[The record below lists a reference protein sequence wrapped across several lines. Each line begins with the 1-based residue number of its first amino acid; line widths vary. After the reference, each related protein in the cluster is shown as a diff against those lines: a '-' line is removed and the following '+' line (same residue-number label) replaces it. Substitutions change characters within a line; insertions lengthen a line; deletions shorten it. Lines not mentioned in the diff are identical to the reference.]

1 MRYIARVL
9 TVAPQATK
17 IRTSEEEL
25 MNEWKS
31 KLAIQQTKAYEITQ
45 RIITN
50 IRIFLLGKSSNYVK
64 PNISAKDCFFIVCHL
79 QINIRFLVYYIDLTL
94 EWGGFLVWIV
104 FTAMNILICSGL
116 AFMYTFFGDYTSRT
130 FLSVWDM
137 NPFFQGIST
146 CMIFWEM
153 CKLIETGLI
162 LASGLMSLRLFFEL
176 DWENTIVSYKP
187 QICNTTDKFGY
198 KPGWAVPVGISEK
211 FTLMGY
217 NLVSNSY
224 SNWSYDPERGQLM
237 GLIWFAV
244 IFIRIFQYQRY
255 RIFPLRVVFV
265 LLKVMLLILV
275 VYVVIM
281 HRDPAIAVVYSN
293 AYTNL
298 FAYLQIFAFSIS
310 DYLPS
315 HWVTI
320 GYLHPNIS
328 QSRLIWRIS
337 FYKIFTGFMIYYAI
351 PYFLAPF
358 REYVR
363 IEEDNCLNFF
373 GIHFVFIVIPIAI
386 ARMPVKYL
394 SILIYAGY
402 ILLTLFEGVCY
413 LLINMEMI
421 LMASHMKSV
430 LVYRFRNLI
439 FIVSSLFV
447 YSLSQLLSV
456 NCMHYVLHYINFL
469 SNYYTSGILLIL
481 TMLGIAIY
489 GLERINADHHF
500 FFGCAY
506 NHLKSTKLLVVV
518 CTCLS
523 AVYILETAIFHVDR
537 DAVDGIYWTILGI
550 CLLPFT
556 FGVVVTLCH
565 KKSYHGFFHP
575 LTTWGRPQELVR
587 TARRRKDLRRM
598 FIYRTK
604 RVCDHNCLLNHPI
617 LMRDVK
623 KEIKLRQEVLQ
634 EQLDMQNGLLNISR
648 EQSMQ
653 SY

>member
-402 ILLTLFEGVCY
+402 ILLTLFEG
-413 LLINMEMI
+413 
-421 LMASHMKSV
+421 
-430 LVYRFRNLI
+430 
-439 FIVSSLFV
+439 
-447 YSLSQLLSV
+447 
-456 NCMHYVLHYINFL
+456 
-469 SNYYTSGILLIL
+469 
-481 TMLGIAIY
+481 
-489 GLERINADHHF
+489 
-500 FFGCAY
+500 
-506 NHLKSTKLLVVV
+506 
-518 CTCLS
+518 CLS